1 MLIAMIVSGAIGYY
15 AASMLLAK
23 SLRVFRGS
31 WKGLAVMALCAAVI
45 CGVMKFDV
53 FGIETR
59 VPTADKIETL
69 TFRVANNQ
77 YDLTPEEDGEL
88 LEEVRAAHLAI
99 AEDADYIRSMDRNES
114 RPVELYGDELSA
126 YNTVRLTY
134 HLKNGSTVTRRYSVP
149 ITADRL
155 TQENTYDSA
164 LDRLVNGT
172 AMKAKRFHLDDGYK
186 ADNGYLYLE
195 SRRDGGVTFGTH
207 EAMVIHE
214 AVKKDIAAGTC
225 GNYNW
230 FDNGRAG
237 QYAIELNLDFRL
249 EEKAENGANR
259 DYYDYINV
267 AVYPAMTHTV
277 EALLALNLAEVSDL
291 KTYAEMHP
299 YDYDAK
305 YQEYVETFGY
315 VEYDDYLAVRHGV
328 GEIGGAFEGASSI
341 GVIGGADGPTAVYVT
356 GG

>member
-1 MLIAMIVSGAIGYY
+1 MVS
-15 AASMLLAK
+15 
-23 SLRVFRGS
+23 
-31 WKGLAVMALCAAVI
+31 
-45 CGVMKFDV
+45 DE
-53 FGIETR
+53 GIS
-59 VPTADKIETL
+59 
-69 TFRVANNQ
+69 N
-77 YDLTPEEDGEL
+77 
-88 LEEVRAAHLAI
+88 
-99 AEDADYIRSMDRNES
+99 
-114 RPVELYGDELSA
+114 

-134 HLKNGSTVTRRYSVP
+134 HLKNGSTVTRRYGVP

-155 TQENTYDSA
+155 TQAGTYDSA
-164 LDRLVNGT
+164 LDQLVNGT

-195 SRRDGGVTFGTH
+195 SRQDGGVTFGTH

-225 GNYNW
+225 GIYNW

-237 QYAIELNLDFRL
+237 QYAMELSLDFRID
-249 EEKAENGANR
+249 EKRENGATYN
-259 DYYDYINV
+259 YYDNINV

-277 EALLALNLAEVSDL
+277 QALLELDLVETSDL

-315 VEYDDYLAVRHGV
+315 VEYDDYLAVRYGV
-328 GEIGGAFEGASSI
+328 GTVEAIDLPAASI